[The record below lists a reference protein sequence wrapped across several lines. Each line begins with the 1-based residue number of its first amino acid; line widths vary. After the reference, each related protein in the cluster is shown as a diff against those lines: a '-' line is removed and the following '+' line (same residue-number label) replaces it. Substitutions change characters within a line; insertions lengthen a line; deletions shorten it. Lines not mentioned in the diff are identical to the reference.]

1 VICFRVQHK
10 IVWGTHMARKRKQ
23 GRRIN
28 GRLSQAAADVTQRK
42 ATEARETIMQIQG
55 DNLRARCRA
64 MGIGNP
70 TEQQLIAARSP
81 MTACNAGRW
90 LANHP
95 DKDTLW
101 SSVQHIR
108 RTYTAWAR
116 VSGLPSRHAKCLSI
130 LVPPDPMETT
140 ADAPAMDLR
149 TDVEK
154 AQAARRAWNAVEG
167 WLRALPLRTMQEV
180 KAVILDDYEVRD
192 APGLETALRIVAE
205 GMAGRRALTQALV

>member
-1 VICFRVQHK
+1 
-10 IVWGTHMARKRKQ
+10 MARKRKPGKRTPSGQLSRAGQPEKALVVQ
-23 GRRIN
+23 GP
-28 GRLSQAAADVTQRK
+28 
-42 ATEARETIMQIQG
+42 
-55 DNLRARCRA
+55 NLLARCRA
-64 MGIGNP
+64 MGITNP
-70 TEQQLIAARSP
+70 TEAQLIAARSP
-81 MTACNAGRW
+81 MAACNAGRW
-90 LANHP
+90 LVNHP

-116 VSGLPSRHAKCLSI
+116 VSGLPSRHAKRLSI
-130 LVPPDPMETT
+130 LVPPDTMETT

-167 WLRALPLRTMQEV
+167 WLRALPLRTMREV

-205 GMAGRRALTQALV
+205 GMAGRRAA

>member
-1 VICFRVQHK
+1 
-10 IVWGTHMARKRKQ
+10 MARKRKPGKRTPSGQLSRAGQPEKALVVQ
-23 GRRIN
+23 GP
-28 GRLSQAAADVTQRK
+28 
-42 ATEARETIMQIQG
+42 
-55 DNLRARCRA
+55 NLLARCRA
-64 MGIGNP
+64 MGIDNP

-90 LANHP
+90 LVNHP
-95 DKDTLW
+95 DKDALW

-130 LVPPDPMETT
+130 LLPPESMETT

-154 AQAARRAWNAVEG
+154 AASARRAWNAVEG

-192 APGLETALRIVAE
+192 APGLETALRIVAD
-205 GMAGRRALTQALV
+205 GMVGKRAA